1 MAGAVIL
8 VRGSG
13 DVGSAVA
20 HRLFTS
26 GFQVLIHDEPAP
38 AAPRRGMSFT
48 NALFEGRCTLDGV
61 TAERLDDLRL
71 VDGVLQAHEVLPI
84 AVADFDTALYR
95 LEPQVLVDAR
105 MRKRV
110 RPESQLELAPLT
122 IGLGPNFIA
131 GQNTHWVV
139 ETQWGEHLGTV
150 LCEGGTMELEGEPR
164 SFKGHSR
171 DRFVYAP
178 YSGRFS
184 TTREIGQEVECG
196 QIIAWIDEVA
206 LQAPLAGMLR
216 GLVHDGARVSEGAK
230 VVEIDPRCDR
240 SAVFG
245 IGERPGKIADGVLDA
260 IKEWMTL

>member
-1 MAGAVIL
+1 MAGALIV

-20 HRLFTS
+20 HRLFKA

-38 AAPRRGMSFT
+38 AAPRRGMAFT
-48 NALFEGRCTLDGV
+48 NALFEGSCTLEDV
-61 TAERLDDLRL
+61 TAERLEDLR
-71 VDGVLQAHEVLPI
+71 VAGGVLMAHEVLPI
-84 AVADFDTALYR
+84 VVTDFDALIYR
-95 LEPQVLVDAR
+95 LEPQILVDAR
-105 MRKRV
+105 MRKRA
-110 RPESQLELAPLT
+110 RPDSQIDLAPLT

-131 GQNTHWVV
+131 GQNVHWVV

-150 LCEGGTMELEGEPR
+150 LCEGGAMDLEGEPR
-164 SFKGHSR
+164 SFEGHSR

-178 YSGRFS
+178 CAGRFT
-184 TTREIGQEVECG
+184 TTRDIADEVERG
-196 QIIAWIDEVA
+196 QIVARIDVVD

-216 GLVHDGARVSEGAK
+216 GLVHDGAHVTEGAK

-240 SAVFG
+240 RAVFG

-260 IKEWMTL
+260 IREWTTL

>member
-1 MAGAVIL
+1 VAGALIV

-26 GFQVLIHDEPAP
+26 GFQVVIHDEPAP
-38 AAPRRGMSFT
+38 AAPRRGMAFT
-48 NALFEGRCTLDGV
+48 NAIFRGSCVLEEV

-71 VDGVLQAHEVLPI
+71 ADGVLLEHEVIPI
-84 AVADFDTALYR
+84 VVTDFDGLLYR
-95 LEPQVLVDAR
+95 LEPQILVDAR

-110 RPESQLELAPLT
+110 RPESQLDLAPLT

-131 GQNTHWVV
+131 GQNIHWVV

-150 LCEGGTMELEGEPR
+150 LCEGGTMDLEGEPR

-178 YSGRFS
+178 HSGRFS
-184 TTREIGQEVECG
+184 TTKDIADSVECG
-196 QIIAWIDEVA
+196 EIVAWIDEVA
-206 LQAPLAGMLR
+206 LQAPLGGILR
-216 GLVHDGARVSEGAK
+216 GLAHDGVHVLEGAK
-230 VVEIDPRCDR
+230 VVEIDPRAER
-240 SAVFG
+240 SSVFG